1 MSREKIS
8 RKKLL
13 QEPDE
18 FLSLSQRVWLWVH
31 ENQKMSGM
39 IAGGI
44 VAVVLLAVGV
54 KGYVDR
60 SHGQRSTAVA
70 AAVARYNQAPGGAIP
85 ADLRQELGALADR
98 YAGSPEG
105 AVARF
110 FQAGA
115 LAAAGETD
123 KARQIYTAL
132 AAAPGEQQ
140 ADLALL
146 ARQSLAYLDLAGGAV
161 DAALTKFQELLK
173 VSGGAVARAQIMME
187 IAAIHEKQGRAA
199 EARRVY
205 QDILAEHPDGSWAA
219 PAKDRLRQLAERGP
233 AVS

>member
-31 ENQKMSGM
+31 ENREKTGM

-44 VAVVLLAVGV
+44 AAAILLAVGA
-54 KGYVDR
+54 KAYSDR
-60 SHGQRSTAVA
+60 SHGKRSTAVA
-70 AAVARYNQAPGGAIP
+70 AAVARYTQTPGGAVP
-85 ADLRQELGALADR
+85 ADLRQELAALADR

-115 LAAAGETD
+115 LAAAGETGQ
-123 KARQIYTAL
+123 AREVYTTL
-132 AAAPGEQQ
+132 AAPGAQQ
-140 ADLALL
+140 GDLALL
-146 ARQSLAYLDLAGGAV
+146 ARQAVAYLDLAGGAV
-161 DAALTKFQELLK
+161 DTALASFQELLK
-173 VSGGAVARAQIMME
+173 AQGGAIARAQIMLE

-205 QDILAEHPDGSWAA
+205 QDILAEHPEGSWAVM
-219 PAKDRLRQLAERGP
+219 AKDRLRLLAELVP
-233 AVS
+233 SAS

>member
-1 MSREKIS
+1 MSSEKIS

-18 FLSLSQRVWLWVH
+18 FLSLSQKIWLWVH
-31 ENQKMSGM
+31 ENRDKAGM

-44 VAVVLLAVGV
+44 AAAVLLAVGGKAYGERAV
-54 KGYVDR
+54 GK
-60 SHGQRSTAVA
+60 RSTAVA
-70 AAVARYNQAPGGAIP
+70 AAVARYTQAPGGAIP
-85 ADLRQELGALADR
+85 ADLRQELATLADR

-115 LAAAGETD
+115 LAAAGETE
-123 KARQIYTAL
+123 KARQIYTTL
-132 AAAPGEQQ
+132 AAPGAQQ
-140 ADLALL
+140 GDLSLP
-146 ARQSLAYLDLAGGAV
+146 ARQSLAYLDLAGGSV
-161 DAALTKFQELLK
+161 DAALAAFQELLK
-173 VSGGAVARAQIMME
+173 VQGGAIARAQIMLE

-205 QDILAEHPDGSWAA
+205 QEILSAHPEGSWAA
-219 PAKDRLRQLAERGP
+219 TAKDRLRILAESGP
-233 AVS
+233 AAS